1 MSLGS
6 VQPTTA
12 GAGCSYSSETVVN
25 IVIDLLRCNPCLRAL
40 VGMSEP
46 STLDIFRHSSEA
58 IAGEYDGPE
67 TELKE
72 TSSHELEG
80 ANSDAEVSAVAV
92 EGSAERMT
100 YKSPRLPTPPSSTN
114 KMCPHANG
122 DVPANGTS
130 EMVGIELKPNG
141 VNGTNGVSHTPKLQ
155 PQRNPYA
162 PRASDFLNNVSNFKI
177 IESTL
182 REGEQFANAFFDT
195 KTKIAIAKALDSF
208 GVEYLELTSPAASEQ
223 SRRDCEAICK
233 LGLKAK
239 ILTHIRC
246 HMDDARIAVETGV
259 DGVDV
264 VIGTSSFLREFSH
277 GKDMTYITKT
287 AIEVINFVK
296 SKGIEVR
303 FSTED
308 SFRSDLVDLL
318 SIYQTVDKIGVNRV
332 GIADTVGCANPRQVY
347 ELIRTLRGVVG
358 CDIEVHLHNDTG
370 MAIANA
376 YTALEAG
383 ATHIDTSVL
392 GIGERVGI
400 TPLGGLVAC
409 LYAANPEY
417 VKSKYNL
424 PALRE
429 LENLVAEAVEV
440 NVPFMNPI
448 TGYCAFTHK
457 AGIHAKAI
465 LNNPSTYEILKPEDF
480 GLTRYVSIG
489 HRLTGWNAV
498 KSRVEQLGLK
508 LTDDEIKDATAKI
521 KELADVRTQSMDDVD
536 SLLRVYHSGIQ
547 SGELAVGQK
556 EALDRLLKEHRETQ
570 TRELAVAA

>member
-1 MSLGS
+1 
-6 VQPTTA
+6 
-12 GAGCSYSSETVVN
+12 
-25 IVIDLLRCNPCLRAL
+25 
-40 VGMSEP
+40 
-46 STLDIFRHSSEA
+46 
-58 IAGEYDGPE
+58 
-67 TELKE
+67 
-72 TSSHELEG
+72 
-80 ANSDAEVSAVAV
+80 
-92 EGSAERMT
+92 
-100 YKSPRLPTPPSSTN
+100 
-114 KMCPHANG
+114 MCPHENA
-122 DVPANGTS
+122 DSLPAPRS
-130 EMVGIELKPNG
+130 EMVEVPLTNG
-141 VNGTNGVSHTPKLQ
+141 KRGTNSQVNGFNGYTSA
-155 PQRNPYA
+155 PQRQTNPYG
-162 PRASDFLNNVSNFKI
+162 PRPSDFLSNISNFNI

-195 KTKIAIAKALDSF
+195 KTKIAIAKALDAF
-208 GVEYLELTSPAASEQ
+208 GVEYIELTSPAASEQ
-223 SRRDCEAICK
+223 SRADCEAICK

-277 GKDMTYITKT
+277 GKDMAYITKT

-303 FSTED
+303 FSSED

-318 SIYQTVDKIGVNRV
+318 SIYQTVDKIGVHRV

-347 ELIRTLRGVVG
+347 DLIRTLRGVVG

-383 ATHIDTSVL
+383 ATHIDTCKSPVL

-424 PALRE
+424 PMLRE
-429 LENLVAEAVEV
+429 IENLVAEAVEV
-440 NVPFMNPI
+440 NIPFMNPI

-498 KSRVEQLGLK
+498 KSRVEQLK
-508 LTDDEIKDATAKI
+508 LNMTDDEIKDATAKI

-556 EALDRLLKEHRETQ
+556 EALDRLLRRHREEAQ
-570 TRELAVAA
+570 GREVDQD